1 MNDPI
6 IFRARHNVIFTLE
19 TYDPLP
25 QIGGIESPIEY
36 PFEDIGI
43 GD

>member
-6 IFRARHNVIFTLE
+6 ILRAKHNVIFTFE

-25 QIGGIESPIEY
+25 QIGNIDNPINGIESP
-36 PFEDIGI
+36 F
-43 GD
+43 